1 MGEVGHDFHGEKED
15 VLLLDLPY
23 GGCHMCGLVSLCLDR
38 QDNRGDQVRAVTV
51 ALLDQAGGGGHRVCR
66 GAGLHV
72 YPVQGLYPDL

>member
-23 GGCHMCGLVSLCLDR
+23 GGCYLRGLVPLCLDR
-38 QDNRGDQVRAVTV
+38 QDNRGDQVRAVTM
-51 ALLDQAGGGGHRVCR
+51 AFLDQAGGSSHWVCR

-72 YPVQGLYPDL
+72 HPM